1 MKRAISSLLLLLAA
15 NLPALAHDHAASA
28 ASSASAASAASS
40 ASNAES
46 GLIIKDVKVGNGVEA
61 TPGHD
66 VEVHYTGWLQDANAK
81 DGRGKKFDSSVGR
94 GVFTF
99 PLGGGRVI
107 KGWDVGVMGMKEGGK
122 RTLTIPPDLA
132 YGQRNIG
139 NGLIPPNST
148 LVFDVELIKVR

>member
-1 MKRAISSLLLLLAA
+1 MKRVISSLFLMLAA
-15 NLPALAHDHAASA
+15 SLPALANEPAASA
-28 ASSASAASAASS
+28 ANAATST
-40 ASNAES
+40 AEA
-46 GLIIKDVKVGNGVEA
+46 GLIIKDVKVGSGVEA

-66 VEVHYTGWLQDANAK
+66 VEVHYTGWLHDVNAK

-122 RTLTIPPDLA
+122 RTLTIPADLA

>member
-1 MKRAISSLLLLLAA
+1 MKRAISSLLLLLATS
-15 NLPALAHDHAASA
+15 LPALANEPA
-28 ASSASAASAASS
+28 ASAASAAVATSATSS
-40 ASNAES
+40 AES
-46 GLIIKDVKVGNGVEA
+46 GLIIKDIKAGSGVEA
-61 TPGHD
+61 TPGRD
-66 VEVHYTGWLQDANAK
+66 VEVHYTGWLHDANAK
-81 DGRGKKFDSSVGR
+81 GGRGKQFDSSVGR

-122 RTLTIPPDLA
+122 RTLIIPADLA